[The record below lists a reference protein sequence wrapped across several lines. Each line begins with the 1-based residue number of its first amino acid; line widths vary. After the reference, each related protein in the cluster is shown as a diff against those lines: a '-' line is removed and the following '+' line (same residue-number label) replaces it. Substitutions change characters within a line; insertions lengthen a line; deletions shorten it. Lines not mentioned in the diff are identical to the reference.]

1 MLTIAHRPLFGDGG
15 GERGRGRRG
24 GRGGKNNIYLD
35 EFSPIVHL
43 TKLNGIH
50 KAEEPVLEIAE
61 PQT

>member
-15 GERGRGRRG
+15 GEGEERGE
-24 GRGGKNNIYLD
+24 GGKDNIYLD
-35 EFSPIVHL
+35 EFSPIFHL

-50 KAEEPVLEIAE
+50 NAEEPVLEIAE